1 MKGEKLDTC
10 LDIQTHLWEH
20 WLNFENSEL
29 VYIEKITT
37 TGDKKPKTRANKSNI
52 YIVLHSFREFQK
64 HILFSL
70 RLNVSA
76 RNFSFSIRNV
86 RYIIVRL
93 YQWLLILYFE
103 LPMHH
108 YEKEGPFCW
117 SIMLKVI
124 KVGKKYDNVTGTD
137 PIDNSVVMKWL
148 VDKIVFKIFFS
159 SLLNSTLSLRI
170 TNAFLLWDPIK
181 KSISINNSA
190 FIRLVST
197 FHQMGIIW
205 CSYQT
210 TSFRAKN

>member
-1 MKGEKLDTC
+1 MQKFTKEEQLDTC

-29 VYIEKITT
+29 VYIEKIKTT
-37 TGDKKPKTRANKSNI
+37 EDKKPEQSKSNI
-52 YIVLHSFREFQK
+52 YSFREFQK

-70 RLNVSA
+70 CLNVSA

-124 KVGKKYDNVTGTD
+124 KAGKNMTMIRVR
-137 PIDNSVVMKWL
+137 ILS
-148 VDKIVFKIFFS
+148 I
-159 SLLNSTLSLRI
+159 TLS
-170 TNAFLLWDPIK
+170 
-181 KSISINNSA
+181 
-190 FIRLVST
+190 
-197 FHQMGIIW
+197 
-205 CSYQT
+205 
-210 TSFRAKN
+210 